1 MYRLVQN
8 ASMSQGRPLEFD
20 PHLALQRAL
29 ELFWCRGYEATSLQ
43 ELLTTMGIS
52 KSSFYQAFG
61 SKHELFERCLK
72 AFRERQVDRMNTAL
86 EQAPS
91 GKTFL
96 RNMLLAAAREAAST
110 EYPKGCLIMNT
121 ATEFSGRDA
130 VVADLVGEG
139 ARQFAGVFRSAI
151 ERAQTDG
158 EIAPGKDAEILARY
172 VVSTM
177 SGLKTMAK
185 AGMPAAAIEDVAEV
199 ALTALV

>member
-8 ASMSQGRPLEFD
+8 APMSQGRPLEFD
-20 PHLALQRAL
+20 PHLALQKAM

-43 ELLTTMGIS
+43 ELLTTMDIS

-61 SKHELFERCLK
+61 SKHELFECCLK
-72 AFRERQVDRMNTAL
+72 AFRERQVRRMTTAL
-86 EQAPS
+86 AQAPS

-96 RNMLLAAAREAAST
+96 H
-110 EYPKGCLIMNT
+110 PKGCLIMNT

-139 ARQFAGVFRSAI
+139 ARQFAGVFQSAI

-158 EIAPGKDAEILARY
+158 EIAAEKDARVLARY
-172 VVSTM
+172 VVSTI

-185 AGMPAAAIEDVAEV
+185 AGMPAAAIEEVAEV
-199 ALTALV
+199 ALSALA

>member
-1 MYRLVQN
+1 
-8 ASMSQGRPLEFD
+8 MSQGRPLEFD
-20 PHLALQRAL
+20 PQLALQRAM
-29 ELFWCRGYEATSLQ
+29 EMFWCRGYEATSLQ
-43 ELLTTMGIS
+43 ELLTTMAIS

-72 AFRERQVDRMNTAL
+72 AFRERQVDRMTTAL
-86 EQAPS
+86 KHAPS

-96 RNMLLAAAREAAST
+96 RNMLLAAAREAEAT
-110 EYPKGCLIMNT
+110 EHPKGCLIMNT

-158 EIAPGKDAEILARY
+158 EIAPDKDAEILARY

-199 ALTALV
+199 ALSALV

>member
-1 MYRLVQN
+1 
-8 ASMSQGRPLEFD
+8 MSQGRPLEFD
-20 PHLALQRAL
+20 PRLALQRAM

-43 ELLTTMGIS
+43 HLLTAMDIS

-72 AFRERQVDRMNTAL
+72 AFRERQVSRMTTAL
-86 EQAPS
+86 EESPS
-91 GKTFL
+91 GKAFL
-96 RNMLLAAAREAAST
+96 RTMLMAAAQEAATT
-110 EYPKGCLIMNT
+110 EHPKGCLIMNT

-139 ARQFAGVFRSAI
+139 ARQFAGVFQAAI
-151 ERAQTDG
+151 QRAQSEGQID
-158 EIAPGKDAEILARY
+158 AKKDAEVLARY

-185 AGMPAAAIEDVAEV
+185 AGMPATAIKDITEV
-199 ALTALV
+199 ALSALV